1 MDHDARKRTS
11 ASAAPLPLLPPAPA
25 APQPLLPP
33 ASAAPQPLHPKVLI
47 LSSEERRLA
56 SLSPFQRR
64 EGCDKLGKVAR
75 CDKLRDGGLEV
86 EFVREEDARRALMTK
101 EFSFTV
107 REHGTKQVVSLAMS
121 VSPHRTKNT
130 SRGIINCFD
139 LRETTDEEIVDG
151 LAPFGVIAAHKLKTR
166 NKSGQVVNTNNIVLT
181 FNSVSLPSEVIVG
194 YIRVKVRTFIPNPMR
209 CFRCQ
214 RFGHT
219 RTHCHGRPTCSK
231 CASTEHIEDD
241 CDSETYRCV
250 NCGEGQSPHTS
261 FDKSCPAY
269 AKEKEI
275 ISIKAN
281 RNISFREAREVYNET
296 HPTISYAR
304 KVTSSVTSKPAM
316 LEQMS
321 APQLVELLKSFGLAV
336 VAAGAGGAVL
346 SGPTNPAAPAAPAVP
361 AAAAPMPPSDVEPE
375 EGWTLVQRRRVAGQ
389 RSPSPARAAP
399 ASAQAPDHHRIVVQ
413 EALRRGEA
421 ERKAR
426 EAKRARLA
434 EKAREGKRSPGADS
448 ISATSS
454 RGASV
459 TPETPQPGSP
469 SRMPP
474 PPPPPPLPQRRPP
487 PLMTPATP
495 VSRPQQ
501 AASKQSQLPSG
512 PDRPVKRAPPWKG
525 SPTERGNPR
534 SRLKLQASSGAA
546 RSVSADGRPHQEGS
560 GHPRILYGES
570 PSSGAE
576 ELV

>member
-1 MDHDARKRTS
+1 MSPEPINVVHSLRQNTLVEIKLCSIHGRQPTFWDRRAAHSHPVTWSGKERVGVAKVTSQGAGDILVEGRHPLSVVFHGLEKPPKLRFVAVNSICEALNHDD
-11 ASAAPLPLLPPAPA
+11 APL
-25 APQPLLPP
+25 
-33 ASAAPQPLHPKVLI
+33 
-47 LSSEERRLA
+47 
-56 SLSPFQRR
+56 
-64 EGCDKLGKVAR
+64 
-75 CDKLRDGGLEV
+75 GG
-86 EFVREEDARRALMTK
+86 
-101 EFSFTV
+101 
-107 REHGTKQVVSLAMS
+107 
-121 VSPHRTKNT
+121 
-130 SRGIINCFD
+130 
-139 LRETTDEEIVDG
+139 
-151 LAPFGVIAAHKLKTR
+151 
-166 NKSGQVVNTNNIVLT
+166 
-181 FNSVSLPSEVIVG
+181 IVG
-194 YIRVKVRTFIPNPMR
+194 
-209 CFRCQ
+209 
-214 RFGHT
+214 HL
-219 RTHCHGRPTCSK
+219 
-231 CASTEHIEDD
+231 
-241 CDSETYRCV
+241 V
-250 NCGEGQSPHTS
+250 NCGEGQSQHTS

-275 ISIKAN
+275 NSIKAN
-281 RNISFREAREVYNET
+281 RNISFREAREIYNET

-304 KVTSSVTSKPAM
+304 KVTSSVTSKPAT

-375 EGWTLVQRRRVAGQ
+375 EGWTLVQRRRVAGR

-399 ASAQAPDHHRIVVQ
+399 ASAQAHDHHRIVVQ

-448 ISATSS
+448 TSATSS

-459 TPETPQPGSP
+459 TPETPQTGSP

-474 PPPPPPLPQRRPP
+474 PPPPPPLPRRRPP

-501 AASKQSQLPSG
+501 AASKQSQPPSG